1 MAEVVERARRRF
13 RSIAEKVRIV
23 EESLEPGASVSVVA
37 RAHDVNA
44 NQVFLWRRLH
54 QKGKLQARGRTE
66 GLIPVRVKDTG
77 ANIPPV
83 RGKAD
88 SKLSNS
94 PTGSIQI
101 ELALARLRIEGTVD
115 RATLSAVLECLQR

>member
-66 GLIPVRVKDTG
+66 GLIPVRVKDT
-77 ANIPPV
+77 AVNTPPV

-115 RATLSAVLECLQR
+115 RATLFAVLECLQR

>member
-1 MAEVVERARRRF
+1 MAEVVDRATRRF
-13 RSIAEKVRIV
+13 RSVAEKVRIV
-23 EESLEPGASVSVVA
+23 EESLAPGASVSLVA

-54 QKGKLQARGRTE
+54 QKGKLQALGRTD
-66 GLIPVRVKDTG
+66 GLIPVRVKDAA

-83 RGKAD
+83 RDKAD

-115 RATLSAVLECLQR
+115 RATLFAVLECLQR